1 MSESF
6 YDDLSFVADDAAQ
19 GNFVTNNPKL
29 STHETCLKPSTS
41 LSALWP
47 RSCVKTKPPLQCTY

>member
-19 GNFVTNNPKL
+19 GNFVTNNVKL
-29 STHETCLKPSTS
+29 STRMKH
-41 LSALWP
+41 
-47 RSCVKTKPPLQCTY
+47 V